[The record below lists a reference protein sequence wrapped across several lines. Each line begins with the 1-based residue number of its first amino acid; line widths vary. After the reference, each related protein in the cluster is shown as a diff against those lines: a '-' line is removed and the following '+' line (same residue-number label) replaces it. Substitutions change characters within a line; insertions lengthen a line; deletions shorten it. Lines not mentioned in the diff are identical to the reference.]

1 MQFKKLNWKC
11 FWGGNYLI
19 PGAGVRKG
27 DMGGMEVVEGVGGVD
42 EFPSPDITDMHC
54 EAWRRVEEGR
64 INNY

>member
-1 MQFKKLNWKC
+1 
-11 FWGGNYLI
+11 
-19 PGAGVRKG
+19 
-27 DMGGMEVVEGVGGVD
+27 MGGMEVVEGVGGVD